1 MGYMTAP
8 SAIHAT
14 QIRYI
19 GRIAAD
25 NAPLLA
31 DHPEQAIQA
40 IEAGFK
46 TLPHEDQ
53 VGIVNYID
61 RTLNP
66 PTHPYISSENGEVLG
81 SHDIVGSTF
90 FIAMNMMLCF
100 TIFFLLERNSVP
112 MQWKRSVTVAM
123 LVTGI
128 AFWNYFYM
136 RGAWIET
143 QQSPTV
149 YRYTD
154 WLITVPLQI
163 VEFYLI
169 LQATTNVS
177 VMLFWRLMI
186 GSLVML
192 IGGFAGEVGACSVL
206 VGFVIGMLGWLYI
219 LFEIFCGEAGAV
231 AGNANN
237 KALTSA
243 FNTLRLIVSV
253 GWCIYPIGYYM
264 VYLGPTFSYHADSVV
279 NIIYNLADLVNKGAF
294 GLCIWAAA
302 KSDVKK
308 GLLQ

>member
-1 MGYMTAP
+1 MGYDTAP

-14 QIRYI
+14 QIRAFA
-19 GRIAAD
+19 RLCAD
-25 NAPLLA
+25 NEGLIA
-31 DHPEQAIQA
+31 DHPQQAIQV
-40 IEAGFK
+40 IETGFK
-46 TLPHEDQ
+46 SLPHEDQ
-53 VGIVNYID
+53 IGIVNWID
-61 RTLNP
+61 RSLNP
-66 PTHPYISSENGEVLG
+66 PTHPWISTESGAVLG
-81 SHDIVGSTF
+81 AHDIVGSTF
-90 FIAMNMMLCF
+90 FIAMNMMLAF
-100 TIFFLLERNSVP
+100 TVFFLLERNAVP
-112 MQWKRSVTVAM
+112 VQWKRSVTVAM

-136 RGAWIET
+136 RGAWVKT

-177 VMLFWRLMI
+177 VMLFWRLLI
-186 GSLVML
+186 ASIVML
-192 IGGFAGEVGACSVL
+192 VGGFAGEIGACSVL

-219 LFEIFCGEAGAV
+219 LFEVFCGEAGAV
-231 AGNANN
+231 AGNANS
-237 KALTSA
+237 KACSSA

-253 GWCIYPIGYYM
+253 GWAMYPIGYYM

-279 NIIYNLADLVNKGAF
+279 NIVYNLADFVNKGAF

-308 GLLQ
+308 GLLA

>member
-1 MGYMTAP
+1 MTAP
-8 SAIHAT
+8 SAIHAD
-14 QIRYI
+14 QIRAFS
-19 GRIAAD
+19 RLLAD
-25 NAPLLA
+25 NAPLLER
-31 DHPEQAIQA
+31 HPQEAVQA
-40 IEAGFK
+40 IEIGFK
-46 TLPHEDQ
+46 SLPKEDQ
-53 VGIVNYID
+53 VGIVQYVD

-66 PTHPYISSENGEVLG
+66 PEHPFMSTENGTTLG
-81 SHDIVGSTF
+81 AHDIVGSTF
-90 FIAMNMMLCF
+90 FIAMNMMLAF
-100 TIFFLLERNSVP
+100 TVFFLLERNTVP
-112 MQWKRSVTVAM
+112 VQWKRSVTVAM

-136 RGAWIET
+136 RSAWVIT

-177 VMLFWRLMI
+177 IMLFWRLLI

-192 IGGFAGEVGACSVL
+192 IGGFMGEVGACSVL
-206 VGFVIGMLGWLYI
+206 VGFVVGMLGWLYI

-231 AGNANN
+231 AGNSNS
-237 KALTSA
+237 KACASA
-243 FNTLRLIVSV
+243 FNTLRLIVSA

-294 GLCIWAAA
+294 GIAIWAAA

>member
-1 MGYMTAP
+1 MG
-8 SAIHAT
+8 T
-14 QIRYI
+14 QIRAVA
-19 GRIAAD
+19 RLAAD

-31 DHPEQAIQA
+31 THPKEAIQA
-40 IEAGFK
+40 FEIGFK

-53 VGIVNYID
+53 VGIVQYID

-66 PTHPYISSENGEVLG
+66 PTNPYVSSENGDVLG
-81 SHDIVGSTF
+81 SHDVVGSTF

-112 MQWKRSVTVAM
+112 QQWKRSVTVAM

-136 RGAWIET
+136 RGAWVET

-192 IGGFAGEVGACSVL
+192 IGGFCGEVGACSVL
-206 VGFVIGMLGWLYI
+206 VGFVVGMVGWLYI
-219 LFEIFCGEAGAV
+219 LFEIFCGEAGAI

-253 GWCIYPIGYYM
+253 GWCIYPLGYYM